1 MASISETIAAAN
13 AAEAAQPENLATLGT
28 PKIIQGGDRFSMA
41 TDAAAATAAVAGGGS
56 AAAAAA
62 AAYDAASNGAAPPPD
77 FDAVAV
83 STELKG
89 KGNEKFK
96 AGHFDEA
103 AEFYSQAIA
112 VHATAVLHSNR
123 AFCYLKTEA
132 FGLAQSDAEAAIRLD
147 KMYIKGY
154 YRLGSAHLALGRYK
168 AALKQFKRVCK
179 IAPKSRD
186 ARAKFKACKA
196 AVRKQAFEAAIASEQ
211 TRPDW
216 WELDPS
222 KIEVEAG
229 YDGPRLAIPE
239 GSTGGAGAGGAGA
252 DAMGDDEDGPAPLVS
267 VPVPAAF
274 AQSLLE
280 YYKNQKRL
288 HRRFMLQMLL
298 QARAMFDA
306 MPSLT
311 DITVPKGG
319 HLIVCGDTHGQFFD
333 LCNIFE
339 LGGMPSAD
347 NPYLFNG
354 DFVDRGSWSLEV
366 IATLLAFKLA
376 DPRSVHLARGNHET
390 TNMNKIY
397 GFEGEVKHKYD
408 MKVMGLFT
416 EIFNCLPLASCI
428 TGAEAGKVFVTH
440 GGLFKRD
447 GVTLDEIRKVDRKH
461 QPPDEGLMSDMLW
474 SDPQPFPGRGPSKR
488 GVGQSFGPDITKAF
502 CETNG
507 LDLIVRSHEVKQE
520 GYLIE
525 HDGKCITVFSAPN
538 YCDQMGNKGA
548 FITFDDRCAPQFT
561 KFSSVPHPPIKPMAY
576 ASPLL
581 GMM

>member
-1 MASISETIAAAN
+1 MASIAGDAIAAAN
-13 AAEAAQPENLATLGT
+13 AAAPEDLPTFGE
-28 PKIIQGGDRFSMA
+28 PKITQGADRFAVA
-41 TDAAAATAAVAGGGS
+41 TPPATTAGANAAAG
-56 AAAAAA
+56 
-62 AAYDAASNGAAPPPD
+62 DAPPD
-77 FDAVAV
+77 FDAEAV
-83 STELKG
+83 SAELKG
-89 KGNEKFK
+89 KGNEAFK
-96 AGHFDEA
+96 VGHYDEA
-103 AEFYSQAIA
+103 AELYSQAIA

-123 AFCYLKTEA
+123 AFCYLRTEA
-132 FGLAQSDAEAAIRLD
+132 FGLAAQDAEAAIRLN
-147 KMYIKGY
+147 KTYIKGY
-154 YRLGSAHLALGRYK
+154 YRLGSAHLALGKYK

-186 ARAKFKACKA
+186 AREKFKACKA
-196 AVRKQAFEAAIASEQ
+196 AVRKQAFEAAIASEN
-211 TRPDW
+211 TRPAW
-216 WELDPS
+216 WALDPT

-229 YDGPRLAIPE
+229 YSGPRLDIPA
-239 GSTGGAGAGGAGA
+239 GSTGGAGGAGSAGG
-252 DAMGDDEDGPAPLVS
+252 GDDEANGPAPLVP
-267 VPVPAAF
+267 VPVPASF
-274 AQSLLE
+274 AVALME
-280 YYKNQKRL
+280 FYKGQGLL

-311 DITVPKGG
+311 DVTIPKGG
-319 HLIVCGDTHGQFFD
+319 HLTVCGDTHGQFFD
-333 LCNIFE
+333 LCNIFK
-339 LGGMPSAD
+339 LGGLPTAE
-347 NPYLFNG
+347 NPYVFNG

-416 EIFNCLPLASCI
+416 EIFNCLPLATCI

-440 GGLFKRD
+440 GGLFKKD
-447 GVTLDEIRKVDRKH
+447 NVTLDDIRKVDRKH

-502 CETNG
+502 LAHNG
-507 LDLIVRSHEVKQE
+507 LDLLVRSHEVKQE

-548 FITFDDRCAPQFT
+548 FIRFDDRCAPAFTQFAH
-561 KFSSVPHPPIKPMAY
+561 VPHPPIKPMAY
-576 ASPLL
+576 ANPML